1 MVRQYTVADTGV
13 ISALAGG
20 NEMLKHYS
28 VKLGQLCPQ
37 LAKFSL
43 VDAEKLLAKGGLII
57 NLKLLDSP
65 YCMSGFLLESTCAV
79 VGVATVLELGVRA
92 NYSIDNIYL
101 GVV

>member
-1 MVRQYTVADTGV
+1 MVRQYTVGADGV
-13 ISALAGG
+13 ITALAGG

-43 VDAEKLLAKGGLII
+43 IDAEKLLAKGGLII
-57 NLKLLDSP
+57 NLKLLDSA
-65 YCMSGFLLESTCAV
+65 YCMSGFLLESTSAV
-79 VGVATVLELGVRA
+79 VAFNTLLELGTRA

>member
-1 MVRQYTVADTGV
+1 MVRQYAVADTGV
-13 ISALAGG
+13 ISALPAG

-43 VDAEKLLAKGGLII
+43 VDAEKLLARGGLII
-57 NLKLLDSP
+57 NLKLLDSA
-65 YCMSGFLLESTCAV
+65 YCMSGFLLESVSAV
-79 VGVATVLELGVRA
+79 VGVLTLLELNSRA
-92 NYSIDNIYL
+92 NYTIDNIYL